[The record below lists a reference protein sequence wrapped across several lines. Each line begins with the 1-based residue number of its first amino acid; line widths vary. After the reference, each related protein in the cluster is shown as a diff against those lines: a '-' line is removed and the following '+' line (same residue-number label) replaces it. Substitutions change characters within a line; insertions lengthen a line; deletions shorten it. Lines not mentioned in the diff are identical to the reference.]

1 MMMLGKVATGIING
15 LKAQPLVLA
24 LVVVNVLFLIGCA
37 YGLREISA
45 SAARRDTM
53 LADEIA
59 KDCTAA
65 PKGDR
70 LKP

>member
-1 MMMLGKVATGIING
+1 MKQIASNVVSNLRDH
-15 LKAQPLVLA
+15 PLVLA
-24 LVVVNVLFLIGCA
+24 LVVINVLFLIGCA

-59 KDCTAA
+59 KDCAAA

-70 LKP
+70 LKQGG

>member
-1 MMMLGKVATGIING
+1 MGARIATSIING
-15 LKAQPLVLA
+15 LKSQPLILA

-45 SAARRDTM
+45 SAARRDMM